1 MMIMIICK
9 VHKQIITIHQTNDIG
24 FIRPDEGIRCAEF
37 NRCTMWPFYGHFV
50 PPPYFFFYSKILIQ
64 SFGSQCPFIKLYRKV
79 PKCVCWLSIG
89 FALRPESFVCEG
101 KLRNLP
107 LTSISTSPNK
117 RSPNINQVNQNII
130 SLNKGLLHTNKLKKR
145 LIRCK
150 ITDIVFF

>member
-9 VHKQIITIHQTNDIG
+9 ALDPNSTTSRSSPFTKPMTLASSEPMKGLGAQNSIGVLCGLSIDILSLHPN
-24 FIRPDEGIRCAEF
+24 FLDFA
-37 NRCTMWPFYGHFV
+37 YH
-50 PPPYFFFYSKILIQ
+50 FYSKIWIQ
-64 SFGSQCPFIKLYRKV
+64 SFGSQCPYIKIYRKV

-117 RSPNINQVNQNII
+117 RSPKINQVNQNII
-130 SLNKGLLHTNKLKKR
+130 SLNKRTNTHKQ
-145 LIRCK
+145 
-150 ITDIVFF
+150 T